1 MFAHIT
7 KIYYSVTTEDIRL
20 YLSNYQDTNKVANTA
35 ATEPFARQNRAA
47 LPLKQSHV
55 HGRRATLHGAVLHS
69 ITTPPGVFH
78 RLSGAK
84 RRRSLW

>member
-1 MFAHIT
+1 MGIL
-7 KIYYSVTTEDIRL
+7 KSEMYYLRKFTSRDDLI
-20 YLSNYQDTNKVANTA
+20 ANTA
-35 ATEPFARQNRAA
+35 ATEPLARQNRAA

>member
-1 MFAHIT
+1 MAEESR
-7 KIYYSVTTEDIRL
+7 YSKKAQI
-20 YLSNYQDTNKVANTA
+20 ANTA
-35 ATEPFARQNRAA
+35 ATEPLARQNRAG